1 MRTKM
6 DALEV
11 PANMGKSLERAAKE
25 PKRAPIEDDGFF
37 LLVRKAENSLR
48 GPVAL
53 ERKRKPAAQIKSK
66 KLAQQRQEAEDAAAT
81 IMRHRIAANEKAH
94 PQIFAQVRAPEFLA
108 WYEAATGAPWDS
120 KCEADIEEMRY
131 RVIMAT
137 VAAENKSGELQKT
150 C

>member
-6 DALEV
+6 ELSGSSAD
-11 PANMGKSLERAAKE
+11 MGKSLGRAAKE
-25 PKRAPIEDDGFF
+25 SKRAPIEDDGFF
-37 LLVRKAENSLR
+37 LLVRRAENSLR
-48 GPVAL
+48 GPVGL

-66 KLAQQRQEAEDAAAT
+66 KVSKQRQEAEDAAAMIT
-81 IMRHRIAANEKAH
+81 RHRIAANEKRC

-131 RVIMAT
+131 RVILAT
-137 VAAENKSGELQKT
+137 AADENKSKELQKI